1 MVVIYSKGRD
11 GSLQEL
17 SRTEVVPN
25 SLNPKWIT
33 KYTIAYHFE
42 TVQNLVWVL
51 TLLFWKF
58 LSIRNLFSVLL
69 DSFYLRFRVCD
80 VDTQFHNQDV
90 KVYMPVLF

>member
-42 TVQNLVWVL
+42 TVQNLV
-51 TLLFWKF
+51 
-58 LSIRNLFSVLL
+58 
-69 DSFYLRFRVCD
+69 
-80 VDTQFHNQDV
+80 
-90 KVYMPVLF
+90 